1 MNTYTDSF
9 LAKFP
14 TLLYDVCLCLFVSSC
29 LFQFCATRKGTQQA
43 AATLVKDAR
52 FVVNVQHKQKLLQVA
67 NSLRDSKLRGLC
79 NMKAPQVSL
88 NIETQKS

>member
-1 MNTYTDSF
+1 M
-9 LAKFP
+9 
-14 TLLYDVCLCLFVSSC
+14 FVSIC
-29 LFQFCATRKGTQQA
+29 VFLLQFCATRKGTQQA

-52 FVVNVQHKQKLLQVA
+52 FVVNVQHKQRLLQVA

-88 NIETQKS
+88 NIEAEKILKPNFPRFPAATHQSFSLP